1 MEALLGPSV
10 QQRSDRGSALSSTP
24 TGPRK
29 QGTVAPSEA
38 EAGSQGWQSPAFR
51 GQIPRRDL
59 PSPCPGAAEH
69 EHGGI
74 SVRDFRV
81 DEGRSHLLRPGI
93 PCASR
98 SAPGQAVPAAA
109 GCRAGAE
116 PAPGVRG
123 RLGDQAGRAGA
134 APGAGGALP
143 QSRVRVLE
151 LCPCPVSLPMSVPGR
166 RGSLPGPLLELPCP
180 APGAPQ
186 GRGRALQGGFPAG
199 RAGGAAPA
207 HGTAAV
213 HGESGTGR
221 GQGER
226 GRGSRCCRGVRAGM
240 GCSFPIRRGFPW
252 NSHLGLE
259 LPRGSHGLDLP
270 SRSDWEKDSEPAGGE
285 L

>member
-51 GQIPRRDL
+51 GQVPRQDL
-59 PSPCPGAAEH
+59 PSPRPGAAEH

-81 DEGRSHLLRPGI
+81 DEGRSHLLHPGI

-143 QSRVRVLE
+143 QSRGRVLE
-151 LCPCPVSLPMSVPGR
+151 LCPCPVSLPVSM
-166 RGSLPGPLLELPCP
+166 SLPVSRVRARQEGLPARP
-180 APGAPQ
+180 PPGA
-186 GRGRALQGGFPAG
+186 ALSGPRSAAG
-199 RAGGAAPA
+199 PRPSAPRRIPC
-207 HGTAAV
+207 GTRWRSSA
-213 HGESGTGR
+213 
-221 GQGER
+221 
-226 GRGSRCCRGVRAGM
+226 GSRHSCCPWRE
-240 GCSFPIRRGFPW
+240 RRW
-252 NSHLGLE
+252 TR
-259 LPRGSHGLDLP
+259 PR
-270 SRSDWEKDSEPAGGE
+270 
-285 L
+285 